1 MVQFTTF
8 YETVKIEEAKV
19 MLTDMQLE
27 KYADVLIWGL
37 KTARTSKY
45 GKGDVILIR
54 YDIDAIKLAEIL
66 HAKFLDMGM
75 NPVLR
80 SGLTSEMELNFYA
93 KANNRQLVF
102 QPPGE
107 RELCENLNGNIYLHA
122 PQSLTHLS
130 GIDPGRMARALV
142 ARKPLREILE
152 KREEVGDFGWT
163 LCIFPTL
170 ELAKKAKLSM
180 KRYTAQISKACYLD
194 IDDPVREWKSVFRN
208 AGAIK
213 KWMNSLDV
221 KFYHIQSENIDLKI
235 TPGKQRRWIGI
246 SGHNIPS
253 FEIFLSPDWRGT
265 EGIYYADQ
273 PSFRCGNYIEGVRLE
288 FKKGSA
294 VGIEADAGKEFTQK
308 QMSMDKGACR
318 VGEFSLTDK
327 RFSKIDKFMAN
338 TLYDENY
345 GGRFGNCHIA
355 VGASYSDTYNG
366 NPAELSRE
374 MKNKL
379 GFNDSALHWDLV
391 NTERKTVTARL
402 SSGKEVVIY
411 EDGMFKY

>member
-1 MVQFTTF
+1 MT
-8 YETVKIEEAKV
+8 
-19 MLTDMQLE
+19 LTDIQLE
-27 KYADVLIWGL
+27 RYADVMLWGL
-37 KTARTSKY
+37 QTARTEKY
-45 GKGDVILIR
+45 KKGDVVLVR
-54 YDIDAIKLAEIL
+54 YDLDALKLARIL
-66 HAKFLDMGM
+66 HARLLDMGM

-107 RELCENLNGNIYLHA
+107 KELCENLNGSIYLYA

-130 GIDPGRMARALV
+130 GIDPKRMAKALV

-152 KREEVGDFGWT
+152 KREEMGVFGWT
-163 LCIFPTL
+163 LCMFPTP
-170 ELAKKAKLSM
+170 ELAKQAKLSM
-180 KRYTAQISKACYLD
+180 KRYTAQVIKACYLD
-194 IDDPVREWKSVFRN
+194 SDDPVHEWKAIYKN
-208 AGAIK
+208 ASAVK
-213 KWMNSLDV
+213 KWMGSMDV
-221 KFYHIQSENIDLKI
+221 KYYHIQSKNIDLKI

-273 PSFRCGNYIEGVRLE
+273 PSFRIGNYVEGVRLE
-288 FKKGSA
+288 FRKGSV
-294 VGIEADAGKEFTQK
+294 VGIKADVGEEFTIK
-308 QMSMDKGACR
+308 QMSMDRGACR

-355 VGASYSDTYNG
+355 VGASYSDTYDG
-366 NPAELSRE
+366 NPAELTKE
-374 MKNKL
+374 MKKKL
-379 GFNDSALHWDLV
+379 GFNASALHWDLV
-391 NTERKTVTARL
+391 NTERKTVTAHL
-402 SSGKEVVIY
+402 TSGKEVVIY